1 MNFVSYYGGKNN
13 RKLMKK
19 IQKLMAIQ
27 HDIHIEGYMGSCT
40 TLLNAPKVAVEVVN
54 DLSWEMSHLLKVMSD
69 REDGYELK
77 EWLKKI
83 DGYKELFEEAQEA
96 KKYNYVG
103 YNDVER
109 ALYEYVLLTFSF
121 NNRKEYYSACKE
133 IGYKARVEKNIDLVY
148 KRLKDVKV
156 CSKDAIDIVR
166 EFKGETDCLMVLD
179 PPYCSWLRSPSAQK
193 VYDVEAD
200 YSDQVKLLRE
210 ITTSDVKAHIIL
222 FGYLS
227 HDGIDLYDTM
237 LLPKG
242 WTRYLLA
249 DVPKSSA
256 NVKLGEEK
264 PRGQEY
270 IWLSPDYPLPYDIE
284 EYIDI
289 STKTRWEDLFNE

>member
-1 MNFVSYYGGKNN
+1 MKLVSYYGGKNN
-13 RKLMKK
+13 RAVMRGISRLVG
-19 IQKLMAIQ
+19 IPHDTHVEPYVGSGAI
-27 HDIHIEGYMGSCT
+27 
-40 TLLNAPKVAVEVVN
+40 LLNSPKVEVEVVN

-77 EWLKKI
+77 QWLKKLE
-83 DGYKELFEEAQEA
+83 GYEELFKDAQEA
-96 KKYNYVG
+96 KAQNYVG
-103 YNDVER
+103 YNDVDR
-109 ALYEYVLLTFSF
+109 AMYEYVLLTFSF
-121 NNRKEYYSACKE
+121 NNCKEYYSASKAA
-133 IGYKARVEKNIDLVY
+133 GYKLQVEKNIDKVY
-148 KRLKDVKV
+148 KRLQGVKV
-156 CSKDAIDIVR
+156 RSQDALDIVE
-166 EFKGETDCLMVLD
+166 EFKAETDCLMILD

-200 YSDQVKLLRE
+200 YSDQVSLLRG
-210 ITTSDVKAHIIL
+210 ITTDDVKAHIIL

-227 HDGIDLYDTM
+227 HEGIDLYDTM

-256 NVKLGEEK
+256 NVKAGEAK

-284 EYIDI
+284 NYIDI
-289 STKTRWEDLFNE
+289 STKTRWEDLFHE

>member
-1 MNFVSYYGGKNN
+1 MNFVSYYGGKNS
-13 RKLMKK
+13 RSIMKK
-19 IQKLMAIQ
+19 IQRLMEIK
-27 HDIHIEGYMGSCT
+27 HDIHIEGYAGSCT

-54 DLSWEMSHLLKVMSD
+54 DLSWEMSHLLKIMSD

-109 ALYEYVLLTFSF
+109 ALFEYILLTFSF

-179 PPYCSWLRSPSAQK
+179 PPYCSWLRSPNAQK

-200 YSDQVKLLRE
+200 YSDHVNLLRE
-210 ITTSDVKAHIIL
+210 ITTSDVKAYIIL

-227 HDGIDLYDTM
+227 HDGIDLYDTL

-249 DVPKSSA
+249 DVPKSAA
-256 NVKLGEEK
+256 NVKAGEEK

-270 IWLSPDYPLPYDIE
+270 IWLSPNYPLPYDIE
-284 EYIDI
+284 NYIDI
-289 STKTRWEDLFNE
+289 RTKTRWEDLFNE

>member
-1 MNFVSYYGGKNN
+1 MKLVSYYGGKNN

-19 IQKLMAIQ
+19 ISRLVDIK
-27 HDIHIEGYMGSCT
+27 HDTHIEPYAGSGGI
-40 TLLNAPKVAVEVVN
+40 LLNSPKVAVEVVN

-69 REDGYELK
+69 RNDGYELK
-77 EWLKKI
+77 EWLKKLE
-83 DGYKELFEEAQEA
+83 GYEELFEEALEA

-109 ALYEYVLLTFSF
+109 AMYEYVLLTFSF
-121 NNRKEYYSACKE
+121 NNRKEYYSAYKE
-133 IGYKARVEKNIDLVY
+133 GGFKAQIDKNIDLVY

-179 PPYCSWLRSPSAQK
+179 PPYCSWLRSPSAQN

-227 HDGIDLYDTM
+227 RKGLDLYDTM
-237 LLPKG
+237 LLPHN

-249 DVPKSSA
+249 DVPKSAA
-256 NVKLGEEK
+256 NVKAGEEK

-270 IWLSPDYPLPYDIE
+270 IWLSPDYPLPYDKE
-284 EYIDI
+284 NYIDI
-289 STKTRWEDLFNE
+289 NTKTRWEDLFNE